1 MEKVKPRTS
10 SVEDK
15 RSNNSPVLP
24 LSSSKQKPSS
34 LHRKSAPP
42 KLSHKD
48 NKRQPHIQLEDEFP
62 DLIDSESARLERFG
76 KLLAGPNTDINQLKK
91 LSWSGIPPAVRP
103 ATWQLL
109 LVSGVVG
116 HHAPLYVCLLYTSP
130 SPRDRQKSRMPSSA

>member
-1 MEKVKPRTS
+1 MEDESGRTG
-10 SVEDK
+10 ELLD
-15 RSNNSPVLP
+15 L
-24 LSSSKQKPSS
+24 LSSTLEVRGLTFSTKCVPTSKST
-34 LHRKSAPP
+34 ATT
-42 KLSHKD
+42 HKI

-116 HHAPLYVCLLYTSP
+116 HHAPLYVALAIMPP
-130 SPRDRQKSRMPSSA
+130 SM